1 MEISL
6 KMMDPGSPSS
16 PDHQHNDK
24 GNHQNHHPEKGAEE
38 EFHHQES
45 EPSFHGLDTGMSFVR
60 TIEKRIK
67 NFMHRI
73 EDDYEHLQ
81 EGIYHLSF
89 CSLLAYTFQRIKL
102 NQK

>member
-1 MEISL
+1 
-6 KMMDPGSPSS
+6 MMDPGSASS
-16 PDHQHNDK
+16 PDHQHNDQ

-38 EFHHQES
+38 EFHHQDS

-60 TIEKRIK
+60 TIEKRIM

-89 CSLLAYTFQRIKL
+89 CSFQSIKL